1 MGRAFLHPW
10 DKLSNDLRDRMRE
23 CKTPQELEQVSN
35 SCGADFDVC
44 LLQSQVLL
52 PAALNQFLRS
62 LDNTCPGNQENGIE
76 ISGVRQKP
84 LNVNDLL

>member
-35 SCGADFDVC
+35 SCGADFAT
-44 LLQSQVLL
+44 LQKHNPVSAIHVVNL
-52 PAALNQFLRS
+52 ANFMIWKFK
-62 LDNTCPGNQENGIE
+62 QEANHKRKE
-76 ISGVRQKP
+76 QR
-84 LNVNDLL
+84 DLFT